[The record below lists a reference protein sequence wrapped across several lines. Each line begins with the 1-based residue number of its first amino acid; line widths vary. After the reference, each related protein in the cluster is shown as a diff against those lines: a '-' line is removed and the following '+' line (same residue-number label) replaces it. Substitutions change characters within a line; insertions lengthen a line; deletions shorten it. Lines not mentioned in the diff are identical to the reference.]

1 MTACW
6 QESYTGGSKAKRIL
20 LPVRHLREWIEHNI
34 LLELA
39 TAPFSKDD
47 ATLVPEAGSCHDCP
61 KRTGHNTLLFEE
73 IAAQHDSCKLC
84 GIRAT
89 ASIFRWLVTAARPA

>member
-1 MTACW
+1 LTACW

-39 TAPFSKDD
+39 TAPFSKED

-61 KRTGHNTLLFEE
+61 SAPGTTRC
-73 IAAQHDSCKLC
+73 SS
-84 GIRAT
+84 RASQRST
-89 ASIFRWLVTAARPA
+89 IPVMHI